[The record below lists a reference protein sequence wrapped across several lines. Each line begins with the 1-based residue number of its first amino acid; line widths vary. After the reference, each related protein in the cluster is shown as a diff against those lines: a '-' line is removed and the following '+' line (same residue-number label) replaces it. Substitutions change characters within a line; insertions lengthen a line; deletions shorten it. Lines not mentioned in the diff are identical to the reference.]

1 MCRKHLFYVK
11 KNRIKNIKYTKIE
24 IGNLKTDN
32 EVFLN

>member
-1 MCRKHLFYVK
+1 MCRKHLFYV